1 MFAGIYLEQIGLFL
15 GILGWFNPSE
25 IGCAMVLM
33 LLATMLICIH
43 TLQTIYAILYHDKK
57 EPDFL
62 VGAEY
67 GCCGTLAI
75 AMSFFALDAPVKAK
89 SKGARRRIFS
99 RILTLGIQIPIIVVT
114 CSSLNII
121 SSPNAWQSQ
130 KTSVFVLVTVLLL
143 HISNALENVDD
154 GIMAVF
160 EL

>member
-1 MFAGIYLEQIGLFL
+1 
-15 GILGWFNPSE
+15 
-25 IGCAMVLM
+25 MVLM
-33 LLATMLICIH
+33 LLATLLICIH
-43 TLQTIYAILYHDKK
+43 TLQTVYAILYHDKK

-89 SKGARRRIFS
+89 SKGSRRRIFS
-99 RILTLGIQIPIIVVT
+99 RIITLGIQIPIIVVT
-114 CSSLNII
+114 CSSLHII
-121 SSPNAWQSQ
+121 QKPDAWQSQ
-130 KTSVFVLVTVLLL
+130 KTSVFVLVTVLLI
-143 HISNALENVDD
+143 HISNALENVYD